1 MKTLLFCISIFAPA
15 FCMESPLM
23 PVYYSLFTADKKP
36 TEPLKNILQI
46 CGIEADSQPDIL
58 KATQKVWLRPAG
70 LERWQMEDTFEEKRA
85 QLIPHLKN
93 LNMVN
98 EIPPLATRYDY
109 IFILGGLLKRAKA
122 RMDYAEELIKK
133 GIRGGIEILS
143 SDRTLDPQEE
153 PAEFFKASLTK
164 NWVPTTE
171 NNMMNWLLPNN
182 ICSYGHVTA
191 RNSIGL
197 DGKEKRANTADTV
210 KLWASIQQP
219 RPGSTCLVIS
229 NQPLITYQEAVV
241 RTHLP
246 ATIAIE
252 AVGPAMDENE
262 RICEILDSLARR
274 IYQENEQEKLQVQI
288 LS

>member
-1 MKTLLFCISIFAPA
+1 MKNHIKLLFSIGLTIYTPFALP
-15 FCMESPLM
+15 MEASLSLPSP
-23 PVYYSLFTADKKP
+23 LFTADKKP

-58 KATQKVWLRPAG
+58 KATQKAWLRPLD
-70 LERWQMEDTFEEKRA
+70 LERWQMENKYEEKRV

-98 EIPPLATRYDY
+98 EIQPLATRYDY

-133 GIRGGIEILS
+133 GIRGDIEILS

-164 NWVPTTE
+164 DWIPTTE
-171 NNMMNWLLPNN
+171 NNMMNWLASN
-182 ICSYGHVTA
+182 IGSYGHVTA
-191 RNSIGL
+191 QNSMRP
-197 DGKEKRANTADTV
+197 DGKEKRATTSDTI
-210 KLWASIQQP
+210 KRWASIQQP

-274 IYQENEQEKLQVQI
+274 IYQENEQEKLQV
-288 LS
+288 